1 LSERRVNR
9 PNRRPKTAQRAAE
22 TQARPQSP
30 LYLLT
35 GALLGLVAGLIL
47 AWGIYPSTVVDVPP
61 SSLSDEYRN
70 QYRAAVALAF
80 ATSGDL
86 GRAQARLN
94 LLGDPDPVRALVSQ
108 AQLTLLDET
117 AQREAR
123 ALSQLA
129 GALEALLAS
138 QETDVAAEGAS
149 AEDLQ
154 GNETLAATVNPGQG
168 YALRDQELLCEA
180 DGPLLKIFVYDQ
192 AGNAQAGT
200 RIVTRSDEGQDE
212 FFTGLKPEVSPGYAD
227 FTMDPG
233 VVYAIIVEGVEVI
246 NPLQA
251 ASCELADGEP
261 AWGSWQLLVDAE

>member
-1 LSERRVNR
+1 
-9 PNRRPKTAQRAAE
+9 
-22 TQARPQSP
+22 
-30 LYLLT
+30 
-35 GALLGLVAGLIL
+35 VAGLIL

-138 QETDVAAEGAS
+138 QETDVAAEAVS

-200 RIVTRSDEGQDE
+200 RIVARSDEGQDE
-212 FFTGLKPEVSPGYAD
+212 FFTGLKQEVSPGYAD
-227 FTMDPG
+227 FAMEPG

-261 AWGSWQLLVDAE
+261 AWGSWQLLVDAK

>member
-1 LSERRVNR
+1 MRPTPKRRPSLSDRRVNR
-9 PNRRPKTAQRAAE
+9 PDRRPKTAQRAAE
-22 TQARPQSP
+22 TQAKPQAP

-35 GALLGLVAGLIL
+35 GALLGVVVGLIL

-138 QETDVAAEGAS
+138 QET
-149 AEDLQ
+149 
-154 GNETLAATVNPGQG
+154 
-168 YALRDQELLCEA
+168 
-180 DGPLLKIFVYDQ
+180 
-192 AGNAQAGT
+192 
-200 RIVTRSDEGQDE
+200 
-212 FFTGLKPEVSPGYAD
+212 
-227 FTMDPG
+227 
-233 VVYAIIVEGVEVI
+233 
-246 NPLQA
+246 
-251 ASCELADGEP
+251 
-261 AWGSWQLLVDAE
+261 